1 MYRIYA
7 DQWLLHDDR
16 LEELRVM
23 SPKLALEVN
32 TTGSLTFSIYP
43 EHIHYSHIAKFKT
56 IITVYQEDALLFRG
70 RVLDDEIGFYNEK
83 QVVCEGQ
90 LAFLLD
96 SIQRPYDFTGSI
108 SDYLQMLIT
117 NHNAQVEEAKR
128 FVLGNVT
135 VTDPNDY
142 IVRSNIDH
150 VNTWEEINKK
160 LLDLLGGFLQVRFEG
175 GTAYLDY
182 LHDFSTLSTQSVEFG
197 KNLLD
202 LKIISK
208 GEGIATALIPLGA
221 KLKNSE
227 GQDTD
232 KRLTIETVNEDKD
245 FIVDEDAASE
255 YGRIFTTA
263 IWDDVTEASNLL
275 AKGRAYL
282 AGLVN
287 VASTIEL
294 TAADLS
300 GIDLDVQT
308 FRLGSYV
315 QVTSQPHNINQ
326 LFMVQKLSVDLLN
339 PASNKLTLGGK
350 LETFTAVSIST
361 AFEAAKMAYNKAQ
374 DASDTANDALANT
387 DALYELSEQAFSDIA
402 ETADSIVLTVS
413 EQYSLKADTDRLI
426 SEIST
431 QIEQTNEDVT
441 IRFNQFSA
449 DIEDIV
455 NGTDAEFELI
465 RKYIRFVDGSILLGE
480 LGNELE
486 LQISNNRISFLQDNV
501 EVAYFSDNKLYV
513 TDGHFINSLQLGEFA
528 FIPRANGNLSFK
540 KLDSSAV

>member
-128 FVLGNVT
+128 FTLGTVT

-160 LLDLLGGFLQVRFEG
+160 LLDLLSGFLQVRFEG

-197 KNLLD
+197 KNLID

-232 KRLTIETVNEDKD
+232 KRLTIESVNEGKD

-255 YGRIFTTA
+255 YGRIFATA

-315 QVTSQPHNINQ
+315 QVISSPHSINQ

-350 LETFTAVSIST
+350 LETFTAMTAGTVNVQGKDGRDGKDGEDGTVLRIDSSRGTVFKNNEVSTTLSVVIYRGDKRITDRAAMIEEFGSAAYIEWSWQKVNESTFGVIS
-361 AFEAAKMAYNKAQ
+361 
-374 DASDTANDALANT
+374 ASDSRIKD
-387 DALYELSEQAFSDIA
+387 DGFSL
-402 ETADSIVLTVS
+402 VLTP
-413 EQYSLKADTDRLI
+413 ADVDTKVTFLCKLI
-426 SEIST
+426 
-431 QIEQTNEDVT
+431 V
-441 IRFNQFSA
+441 
-449 DIEDIV
+449 
-455 NGTDAEFELI
+455 
-465 RKYIRFVDGSILLGE
+465 
-480 LGNELE
+480 
-486 LQISNNRISFLQDNV
+486 
-501 EVAYFSDNKLYV
+501 
-513 TDGHFINSLQLGEFA
+513 
-528 FIPRANGNLSFK
+528 
-540 KLDSSAV
+540 